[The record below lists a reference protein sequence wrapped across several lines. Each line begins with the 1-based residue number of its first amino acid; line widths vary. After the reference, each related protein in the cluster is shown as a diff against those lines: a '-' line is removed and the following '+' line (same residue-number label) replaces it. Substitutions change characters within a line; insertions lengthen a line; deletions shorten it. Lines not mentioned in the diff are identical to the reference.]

1 MKQESILSL
10 ARRRL
15 QVQEERNRM
24 PITLE
29 ILESVTVVQDPEE
42 DCQSLK
48 FKSNYVV
55 LVPGALDLDA
65 VGPDSFIFKDGKLMW
80 VVDHVE
86 KNANLIIVREIVH
99 GQFTIANPKK
109 PEVTGLTVDCSP
121 IITSGSGQRSS

>member
-15 QVQEERNRM
+15 KVQEERNRM

-29 ILESVTVVQDPEE
+29 VLESVTVVQDPEE
-42 DCQSLK
+42 GCESLK

-65 VGPDSFIFKDGKLMW
+65 VGPDSFIFQDGKLMW

-86 KNANLIIVREIVH
+86 KDANLIIVREIVH
-99 GQFTIANPKK
+99 GDFTVANPKK
-109 PEVTGLTVDCSP
+109 PEITSLTVDCP
-121 IITSGSGQRSS
+121 PTSGSGQRP